1 MVGPGEFPPRR
12 QMARTL
18 LSIYSHPPNRFDEMM
33 APDGVIRPQW
43 RELFDHLDTASPEGM
58 RQRIEFAERCIL
70 EDGVA
75 YNVYGDPDGQ
85 DRPWALD
92 PIPYVMSADEW
103 RYLEAGIAQRAR
115 VLNALLADLY
125 GEQKLLAKGLIPPA
139 LVFGQHGYLW
149 PCLGTQPPGG
159 VFLHQYAV
167 DLARSPDG
175 QWWVI
180 ADRTQ
185 TPTGS
190 GYALEN
196 RVIVSRVFPRLFRDM
211 RVHRLASFFAELQSG
226 LERLAPVDPGERPL
240 VVVLTPGPFNATFF
254 EHAYLSRYLGFP
266 LVEGQDLTVRGD
278 TVYLKTLNGLQRVHA
293 IMRRV
298 NDDYCD
304 PMELRGDSALG
315 VPGLMGAVR
324 AGRVF
329 LSNALGSGLLG
340 SSAMMGFLPAV
351 AKDMLGEELSL
362 PSVATWWCGEAPALD
377 YALENLDALVLKP
390 AYPTMRMEPVFGHA
404 LRGKERAEMEARVR
418 SRPHAYV
425 AQEWVRLSQTPVWSR
440 AHERRLLARNVGLR
454 MYAVATPDGYKVM
467 PGGLARVAG
476 SSNALVLSMQR
487 GGSAKD
493 IWVRAEGAV
502 DPFSLLKK
510 TVTVSDLVRSG
521 SNLSSR
527 VVENLFW
534 LARYSERI
542 DLTARVL
549 RVCVSQHI
557 ENGGDITPSQE
568 ALLNIARRVRI
579 LPIHDPEQNDTNASI
594 EADLMG
600 GVYGPD
606 TDNSVADISRR
617 LQWSDAQVRE
627 RLSLDH
633 WHSLN
638 RLQRD
643 INIRRPVRPELGDM
657 VSMLDRVLQVSSS
670 LTGFSLDNMT
680 RDSGWRFHVIGRR
693 IERLAFLCEAL
704 GSFLS
709 QHLERD
715 SDNLE
720 WLLQV
725 TDSIITYRSRYARTP
740 EVLSVV
746 DLVIMDESN
755 PHGVIFQVVEVLS
768 DLAALDDELGD
779 LPIVDL
785 RRVAHA
791 LRTFD
796 LSRFESR
803 PRQAATQ
810 MADVLRTLTSEAH
823 LLSDRIASRFFTHT
837 DGVSH
842 LMLAS

>member
-1 MVGPGEFPPRR
+1 
-12 QMARTL
+12 MARTL

-33 APDGVIRPQW
+33 GTDGVIRPHW
-43 RELFDHLDTASPEGM
+43 RELFDHLDEASPEGM
-58 RQRIEFAERCIL
+58 RQRIEFSERCIL

-92 PIPYVMSADEW
+92 PLPYVMSAEEW

-115 VLNALLADLY
+115 VLNAILADLY
-125 GEQKLLAKGLIPPA
+125 GEQRLLSQGLLPPA
-139 LVFGQHGYLW
+139 LVFGQHGFLW
-149 PCLGTQPPGG
+149 PCVGTRPPLEA
-159 VFLHQYAV
+159 FLHQYAV

-175 QWWVI
+175 RWWVI

-211 RVHRLASFFAELQSG
+211 RIHRLASFFAEMQSG
-226 LERLAPVDPGERPL
+226 LERLAPVDAGERPL
-240 VVVLTPGPFNATFF
+240 VVVLTPGPYNATYF

-298 NDDYCD
+298 NDDFCD

-315 VPGLMGAVR
+315 VPGLLCAVR

-329 LSNALGSGLLG
+329 ISNALGSGLLG
-340 SSAMMGFLPAV
+340 SSALMGFLPAITRHLF
-351 AKDMLGEELSL
+351 DEELKL
-362 PSVATWWCGEAPALD
+362 PSVATWWCGEAPALN

-390 AYPTMRMEPVFGHA
+390 AYPTQHMEPVFGHA
-404 LRGKERAEMEARVR
+404 LRGRERAEMEARIR
-418 SRPHAYV
+418 ARPHAYV

-510 TVTVSDLVRSG
+510 SVGVADLVRSG

-534 LARYSERI
+534 LARYSERV
-542 DLTARVL
+542 DATARLL
-549 RVCVSQHI
+549 RVALSSHI
-557 ENGGDITPSQE
+557 ENGGDMTPPQQ
-568 ALLNIARRVRI
+568 ALLTTAELVRI
-579 LPIHDPEQNDTNASI
+579 LAAHDPEDDTPLPSVEDRLAAAI
-594 EADLMG
+594 YDPATE
-600 GVYGPD
+600 
-606 TDNSVADISRR
+606 NSVADVCRR
-617 LQWSDAQVRE
+617 LQWSASQVRE

-643 INIRRPVRPELGDM
+643 LQSVRPGHVELGDT
-657 VSMLDRVLQVSSS
+657 VRQLDGILQVSSS

-680 RDSGWRFHVIGRR
+680 RDTGWRFHLLGRR
-693 IERLAFLCEAL
+693 IERLAFLCEAI
-704 GSFLS
+704 GGFLMR
-709 QHLERD
+709 HFERD

-725 TDSIITYRSRYARTP
+725 TDSIITYRSRYARSP

-746 DLVIMDESN
+746 DLIVMDESN
-755 PHGVIFQVVEVLS
+755 PHAVAFQVVQLVAE
-768 DLAALDDELGD
+768 LAMLDDEVGE
-779 LPIVDL
+779 LPMADL
-785 RRVAHA
+785 RRAGQA
-791 LRTFD
+791 LRMFD
-796 LSRFESR
+796 LSRFETR

-810 MADVLRTLTSEAH
+810 LAEVLTTLKNESH
-823 LLSDRIASRFFTHT
+823 QLSDRIAMRFFTHVA
-837 DGVSH
+837 GVGH
-842 LMLAS
+842 LTLAI

>member
-1 MVGPGEFPPRR
+1 
-12 QMARTL
+12 
-18 LSIYSHPPNRFDEMM
+18 MM
-33 APDGVIRPQW
+33 GADGVIRPHW
-43 RELFDHLDTASPEGM
+43 RALFEHLDSTSPEAM
-58 RQRIEFAERCIL
+58 RQRIDFAERCIL

-92 PIPYVMSADEW
+92 PLPYVLSADEW
-103 RYLEAGIAQRAR
+103 HYLSEGIAQRAT
-115 VLNALLADLY
+115 VLNAMLADLY
-125 GEQKLLAKGLIPPA
+125 GEQRLLADGLLPPS

-149 PCLGTQPPGG
+149 PCVGTQPPGG

-196 RVIVSRVFPRLFRDM
+196 RLIVSRVFPRLFRDM
-211 RVHRLASFFAELQSG
+211 HIERLASFYADMQSSM
-226 LERLAPVDPGERPL
+226 EHWAPTDPGERPRI
-240 VVVLTPGPFNATFF
+240 VVLTPGPYNATYF
-254 EHAYLSRYLGFP
+254 EHAYLSRYLGYP

-278 TVYLKTLNGLQRVHA
+278 TLYLKTLTGLQRVHA

-298 NDDYCD
+298 NDDFCD
-304 PMELRGDSALG
+304 PMEFRGDSALG
-315 VPGLMGAVR
+315 IPGLMHVVR

-329 LSNALGSGLLG
+329 ISNALGSGLPG
-340 SSAMMGFLPAV
+340 SPALMGFLPAL
-351 AKDMLGEELSL
+351 AKHLLGEELSL
-362 PSVATWWCGEAPALD
+362 PSVATWWCGEEPAQAH
-377 YALENLDALVLKP
+377 ALKNLDKLVIKP
-390 AYPTMRMEPVFGHA
+390 AYPTQRMEPVFGHA
-404 LRGKERAEMEARVR
+404 LKGAAREEMAARIRA
-418 SRPHAYV
+418 RPHAYV
-425 AQEWVRLSQTPVWSR
+425 AQEWVHLSQTPVWSR

-454 MYAVATPDGYKVM
+454 MYAIATPDGYKVM

-476 SSNALVLSMQR
+476 SSNALVLSMQS
-487 GGSAKD
+487 GGTAKD

-510 TVTVSDLVRSG
+510 AVKVGDLVRSG

-534 LARYSERI
+534 LGRYSERV
-542 DLTARVL
+542 DATARLL
-549 RVCVSQHI
+549 RTVISLHI
-557 ENGGDITPSQE
+557 DNAGDVTPPE
-568 ALLNIARRVRI
+568 AALLDAGERVRV
-579 LPIHDPEQNDTNASI
+579 LPQPTEDEETPAPTLEERLRDAVYNADA
-594 EADLMG
+594 E
-600 GVYGPD
+600 
-606 TDNSVADISRR
+606 NSVADASRR
-617 LQWSDAQVRE
+617 LMWSASQVRE

-643 INIRRPVRPELGDM
+643 LQHRQVQNAELGDM
-657 VSMLDRVLQVSSS
+657 VLLLDTVLQVSSS

-680 RDSGWRFHVIGRR
+680 RDTGWRFHVLGRR
-693 IERLAFLCEAL
+693 IERVTFLCELIA
-704 GSFLS
+704 SFLAL
-709 QHLERD
+709 HRERD

-720 WLLQV
+720 WLLQL

-746 DLVIMDESN
+746 DLIVVDESN
-755 PHGVIFQVVEVLS
+755 PHGVSFQVVGMLAE
-768 DLAALDDELGD
+768 LAALDNELGD
-779 LPIVDL
+779 LPMENI
-785 RRVAHA
+785 RHA
-791 LRTFD
+791 GHAVQTFD
-796 LSRFESR
+796 LSQFEGN

-810 MADVLRTLTSEAH
+810 LADALRTLESAAH
-823 LLSDRIASRFFTHT
+823 ELSDKIAMRFFTHV
-837 DGVSH
+837 DSVSH

>member
-1 MVGPGEFPPRR
+1 MV
-12 QMARTL
+12 RTL

-33 APDGVIRPQW
+33 VGDGLIRPHW
-43 RELFDHLDTASPEGM
+43 RELFEHLDGSSPEAM
-58 RQRIEFAERCIL
+58 RQRIDFAERSIL

-92 PIPYVMSADEW
+92 PLPFILSAEEW
-103 RYLEAGIAQRAR
+103 HTLEAGIAQRAR
-115 VLNALLADLY
+115 VLNAMLADLY
-125 GEQKLLAKGLIPPA
+125 GEQRLLSQGLLPPA
-139 LVFGQHGYLW
+139 LVFGQHGFLW
-149 PCLGTQPPGG
+149 PCVGTQPPGG

-196 RVIVSRVFPRLFRDM
+196 RLIVSRVFPRLFRDM
-211 RVHRLASFFAELQSG
+211 RIERLAGFYAALQSS
-226 LERLAPVDPGERPL
+226 LERLAPVENGERPR
-240 VVVLTPGPFNATFF
+240 VVVLTPGPYNATYF

-278 TVYLKTLNGLQRVHA
+278 TVYLKTLSGLQRVHA

-298 NDDYCD
+298 NDDFCD
-304 PMELRGDSALG
+304 PLELRGESALG
-315 VPGLMGAVR
+315 VPGLMNVVR

-329 LSNALGSGLLG
+329 ISNALGSGLPG
-340 SSAMMGFLPAV
+340 SSAVMGFLPAL
-351 AKDMLGEELSL
+351 ARELLGETLSL
-362 PSVATWWCGEAPALD
+362 PSVATWWCGEEPAMD
-377 YALENLDALVLKP
+377 YALEHLDGLVIKP
-390 AYPTMRMEPVFGHA
+390 AYPTQRLEPVFGHT
-404 LRGKERAEMEARVR
+404 LRGAERAEMISRIRA
-418 SRPHAYV
+418 RPHAYV

-487 GGSAKD
+487 GGTAKD

-510 TVTVSDLVRSG
+510 SVSVSDLVRSG

-534 LARYSERI
+534 LARYSERL
-542 DLTARVL
+542 DVTARLL
-549 RVCVSQHI
+549 RVAIAQHI
-557 ENGGDITPSQE
+557 DNAGELTPPLE
-568 ALLNIARRVRI
+568 ALLTVAERTRI
-579 LPIHDPEQNDTNASI
+579 LGPVDPEAPAVSLESRLCAAVQDPGAENSI
-594 EADLMG
+594 SDAC
-600 GVYGPD
+600 
-606 TDNSVADISRR
+606 RR
-617 LQWSDAQVRE
+617 LLWAASQVRE

-643 INIRRPVRPELGDM
+643 LQGMRTGGTELGDM
-657 VSMLDRVLQVSSS
+657 GMLLDMVLQVSSS

-680 RDSGWRFHVIGRR
+680 RDTGWRFHVLGRR
-693 IERLAFLCEAL
+693 IERLAFLCDAI
-704 GSFLS
+704 GGFLTL
-709 QHLERD
+709 HFERD

-725 TDSIITYRSRYARTP
+725 TDSIITYRSRYARSP
-740 EVLSVV
+740 EILSVI
-746 DLVIMDESN
+746 DLSVMDESN
-755 PHGVIFQVVEVLS
+755 PHGVAFQIVELIAELS
-768 DLAALDDELGD
+768 ALDAELGE
-779 LPIVDL
+779 LPVEPI
-785 RRVAHA
+785 RRAGQAVRA
-791 LRTFD
+791 FD
-796 LSRFESR
+796 LHRFEQR

-810 MADVLRTLTSEAH
+810 LAESLSALLAEAH
-823 LLSDRIASRFFTHT
+823 ALSDKIAMRFFTHV
-837 DGVSH
+837 DSVSH
-842 LMLAS
+842 LTLAS